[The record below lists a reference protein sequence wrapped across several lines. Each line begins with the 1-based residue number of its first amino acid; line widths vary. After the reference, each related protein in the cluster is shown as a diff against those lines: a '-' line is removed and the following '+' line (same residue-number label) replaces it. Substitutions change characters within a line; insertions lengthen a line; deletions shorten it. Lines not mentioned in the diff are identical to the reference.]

1 MGTSHILTSQSNNI
15 LSKMKFLAAL
25 LLVVASVHSNSLN
38 YYGWAPG
45 KEFVFHYQSQVLNG
59 IPEISQSHWSGVK
72 MTAKVHLQSYSDY
85 TMRFRVAEPEFFTI
99 NGENVRL
106 SEETGRVLREQES
119 SEVVKVESIPEEFK
133 RYLLE
138 PVLVHIKSG
147 VVESFLVS
155 KMEPTSV
162 TNIKKAIL
170 SQIQMDVAGT
180 RRSQIE
186 TNHIQLPLNEEGNV
200 SEQVSFFTTM
210 EESVQGECLTEYT
223 IHKLPQF
230 KINELEEAWRME
242 ELKVKDFNIESES
255 EAKTTCEGKPY
266 FLITKTKNFEQCK
279 KTPFFQMYTRDTLAG
294 TDMTSSSELGMTVS
308 TTNTFVCGEL
318 NEFIVRKIAHKRV
331 AAATIT
337 GYKTEEE
344 ATSPS
349 QVNMSLLKIRSIT
362 SRLNVPTTTVTLKS
376 LVYGYPLLGS
386 GHEELNQE
394 IVEKT
399 EELLGL
405 RPPMPQ
411 PGLTTAPH
419 NLILDLNKEQIIPQ
433 ILETVEKMARE
444 IYQSPESCASKS
456 DLAGKLSTVSMY
468 LRTLTLPELEQL
480 ERQVLS
486 GSKTTGM
493 KSMEKIFYDILSLVG
508 TNP

>member
-1 MGTSHILTSQSNNI
+1 M
-15 LSKMKFLAAL
+15 
-25 LLVVASVHSNSLN
+25 HSNSLN

-279 KTPFFQMYTRDTLAG
+279 KTPFFQMITRDSIANS
-294 TDMTSSSELGMTVS
+294 DVSKPNEL
-308 TTNTFVCGEL
+308 
-318 NEFIVRKIAHKRV
+318 
-331 AAATIT
+331 
-337 GYKTEEE
+337 
-344 ATSPS
+344 
-349 QVNMSLLKIRSIT
+349 MS
-362 SRLNVPTTTVTLKS
+362 V
-376 LVYGYPLLGS
+376 
-386 GHEELNQE
+386 
-394 IVEKT
+394 
-399 EELLGL
+399 
-405 RPPMPQ
+405 
-411 PGLTTAPH
+411 
-419 NLILDLNKEQIIPQ
+419 
-433 ILETVEKMARE
+433 
-444 IYQSPESCASKS
+444 SKS
-456 DLAGKLSTVSMY
+456 SKSSKLVM
-468 LRTLTLPELEQL
+468 EL
-480 ERQVLS
+480 
-486 GSKTTGM
+486 
-493 KSMEKIFYDILSLVG
+493 F
-508 TNP
+508 